1 MRRFRL
7 MNIDDMADELAEG
20 VQFSD
25 GTVAVRRGM
34 GTVAYLAVEIVEEDQ
49 RAYVQWI
56 DRADVVI
63 GYVATED
70 GPALR
75 CLTHPFLGRPHRDLM
90 ESELKG
96 EERFLCGVCR
106 RQLEEVYL
114 ERRGY
119 VEEVPLPVQGK
130 RKGLDSLER
139 HSKWLDSLV
148 IGWRPDTWPGPRGVR
163 CLHHPYEIISASPIT
178 RTDLQDAENCSKLGC
193 GYNLRNHLSDP
204 GALSTREQWLEKLH
218 PVDLDTLVIGYRATR
233 SPGFVPL
240 LRCLSHPFVV
250 TVAKRITRTDLPDG
264 GNCGRCGVDLLAFL
278 DEPARLCTL
287 DRWEQVRTAEPPE
300 YREHVAGCT
309 KLYYHPDA
317 CWPVE
322 G

>member
-1 MRRFRL
+1 MKRFRL
-7 MNIDDMADELAEG
+7 MNIDDMTDDLAEG

-34 GTVAYLAVEIVEEDQ
+34 GTVAYPAVEVAEEDH
-49 RAYVQWI
+49 RAWVEWI
-56 DRADVVI
+56 DQ
-63 GYVATED
+63 
-70 GPALR
+70 P
-75 CLTHPFLGRPHRDLM
+75 P
-90 ESELKG
+90 
-96 EERFLCGVCR
+96 ER
-106 RQLEEVYL
+106 QS
-114 ERRGY
+114 
-119 VEEVPLPVQGK
+119 Q
-130 RKGLDSLER
+130 RKGLDSLD
-139 HSKWLDSLV
+139 LDSLV

-218 PVDLDTLVIGYRATR
+218 PVDLDSLVIGYQATR

-287 DRWEQVRTAEPPE
+287 DRWEQARTAEPPE
-300 YREHVAGCT
+300 YRDHVAGCT

-317 CWPVE
+317 CWPAE